1 MNTEKLEEMK
11 KDLELIASSK
21 YIHDIG
27 HQYSITCAKAI
38 LLLMEAMEG
47 ERGVW
52 SAQDVAERCIS

>member
-38 LLLMEAMEG
+38 LLCMEAMEG
-47 ERGVW
+47 ERGV
-52 SAQDVAERCIS
+52 